1 MVAAR
6 CSRQFQLCGYSLIV
20 MTELGG
26 DQRCNLCLQRKRRLF
41 TGIKWHFSEFLPA
54 QANSRET
61 PRNLTISLVK
71 SHRYCALGAEINSD
85 LVLPELSVSDSAS
98 DVLVQIQQGDHDQW
112 PSLEP
117 SPHSTPT
124 LQLSP
129 QDWRLELEGIG
140 WFRATGGELLEWQ
153 RWDDSVSDR
162 DIRTFAVT
170 SGLGALAIQ
179 RGALVLHGTA
189 LERDGEAILLL
200 GHPAAGKSTL
210 AWCLLQEG
218 WRLLSSELVA
228 VGSDGMVQPGMHQ
241 LKLWYDAAVTLE
253 LDWAQLPPVRKG
265 LKRYALMAQD
275 LTCMPQP
282 TPLRLIY
289 ALNRAKED
297 SGKGV
302 DIEAGT
308 EMEKISLKASRN
320 FSQTNALM
328 RLRNQ
333 AFHAR
338 MYRGMDAEAQLF
350 MQAAALA
357 RTVPLHALVVPDG
370 IKAMAESLKEV
381 DLMQPESMQQRK
393 ESKEEDTNDD

>member
-1 MVAAR
+1 MAAAC

-41 TGIKWHFSEFLPA
+41 TGINWHFNSFLPA

-61 PRNLTISLVK
+61 PRNLSISLVK

>member
-1 MVAAR
+1 MPAA
-6 CSRQFQLCGYSLIV
+6 SPEIYQAFGMLLSSPSL
-20 MTELGG
+20 
-26 DQRCNLCLQRKRRLF
+26 
-41 TGIKWHFSEFLPA
+41 A
-54 QANSRET
+54 
-61 PRNLTISLVK
+61 
-71 SHRYCALGAEINSD
+71 
-85 LVLPELSVSDSAS
+85 LPELMPATAVARSGSDS
-98 DVLVQIQQGDHDQW
+98 LVELVEADYRQW
-112 PSLEP
+112 PALQP

-124 LQLSP
+124 LQLAP

-140 WFRATGGELLEWQ
+140 WFRATCGERLEWQ

-179 RGALVLHGTA
+179 RGTLVLHGTA

-218 WRLLSSELVA
+218 WHLLSSELVA

-241 LKLWYDAAVTLE
+241 LKLWHDAAVAVDLN
-253 LDWAQLPPVRKG
+253 WAQLPPVRKG

-275 LTCMPQP
+275 LTCMSQP

-289 ALNRAKED
+289 GLNRAKED
-297 SGKGV
+297 SGKEN
-302 DIEAGT
+302 DT
-308 EMEKISLKASRN
+308 EVEDHKEKISLKVSRN

-357 RTVPLHALVVPDG
+357 RTVPLHALIVPDG
-370 IKAMAESLKEV
+370 IKAMAESLKEM
-381 DLMQPESMQQRK
+381 DLMQPESMQQRR
-393 ESKEEDTNDD
+393 ESTEEDASND

>member
-1 MVAAR
+1 M
-6 CSRQFQLCGYSLIV
+6 
-20 MTELGG
+20 
-26 DQRCNLCLQRKRRLF
+26 
-41 TGIKWHFSEFLPA
+41 IKP
-54 QANSRET
+54 
-61 PRNLTISLVK
+61 
-71 SHRYCALGAEINSD
+71 HRYCALGAEISSD
-85 LVLPELSVSDSAS
+85 LVLPELQASDSAC
-98 DVLVQIQQGDHDQW
+98 DALVQIQQGDHGQW

-124 LQLSP
+124 LRLAP

-140 WFRATGGELLEWQ
+140 WFRATGGERLEWQ

-200 GHPAAGKSTL
+200 GHPVAGKSTL
-210 AWCLLQEG
+210 AWCLLQDG

-228 VGSDGMVQPGMHQ
+228 VSPDGLVLPGMHQ
-241 LKLWYDAAVTLE
+241 LKLWHDAAVALE
-253 LDWAQLPPVRKG
+253 LNWSQLPPVRKG
-265 LKRYALMAQD
+265 LKRYALLAQD
-275 LTCMPQP
+275 LDCMSQP

-289 ALNRAKED
+289 ALNRAKAD
-297 SGKGV
+297 SGQE
-302 DIEAGT
+302 DDAEA
-308 EMEKISLKASRN
+308 EDESEKISLKASDD
-320 FSQTNALM
+320 FSQTTALM
-328 RLRNQ
+328 CLRNQ

-357 RTVPLHALVVPDG
+357 RTVPMHALIVPDE
-370 IKAMAESLKEV
+370 IKAMAESLKKV
-381 DLMQPESMQQRK
+381 DLMQPESMQQRT
-393 ESKEEDTNDD
+393 EATAEDASND

>member
-1 MVAAR
+1 M
-6 CSRQFQLCGYSLIV
+6 
-20 MTELGG
+20 
-26 DQRCNLCLQRKRRLF
+26 
-41 TGIKWHFSEFLPA
+41 IKP
-54 QANSRET
+54 
-61 PRNLTISLVK
+61 
-71 SHRYCALGAEINSD
+71 HRYCALGAEISSD
-85 LVLPELSVSDSAS
+85 LVLPELQASDSAC
-98 DVLVQIQQGDHDQW
+98 DALVQIQQGDHGQW

-124 LQLSP
+124 LRLAP

-140 WFRATGGELLEWQ
+140 WFRATGGERLEWQ

-200 GHPAAGKSTL
+200 GHPVAGKSTL
-210 AWCLLQEG
+210 AWCLLQDG

-228 VGSDGMVQPGMHQ
+228 VSPDGLVLPGMHQ
-241 LKLWYDAAVTLE
+241 LKLWHDAAVALE
-253 LDWAQLPPVRKG
+253 LNWSQLPPVRKG
-265 LKRYALMAQD
+265 LKRYALLAQD
-275 LTCMPQP
+275 LDCMSQP

-289 ALNRAKED
+289 ALNRAKAD
-297 SGKGV
+297 SGQE
-302 DIEAGT
+302 DDAEA
-308 EMEKISLKASRN
+308 EDESEKISLKASDD
-320 FSQTNALM
+320 FSQTTALM

-357 RTVPLHALVVPDG
+357 RTVPMHALIVPDE
-370 IKAMAESLKEV
+370 IKAMAESLKKV
-381 DLMQPESMQQRK
+381 DLMQPESMQQRT
-393 ESKEEDTNDD
+393 EATAEDASND

>member
-1 MVAAR
+1 M
-6 CSRQFQLCGYSLIV
+6 
-20 MTELGG
+20 
-26 DQRCNLCLQRKRRLF
+26 
-41 TGIKWHFSEFLPA
+41 IKP
-54 QANSRET
+54 
-61 PRNLTISLVK
+61 
-71 SHRYCALGAEINSD
+71 HRYCALGAEISSD
-85 LVLPELSVSDSAS
+85 LVLPELQTSDSAS
-98 DVLVQIQQGDHDQW
+98 DALVQIQQGDHRQW

-124 LQLSP
+124 LQLAP

-140 WFRATGGELLEWQ
+140 WFRATGGERLEWQ

-228 VGSDGMVQPGMHQ
+228 IGSDGVVQPGMHQ
-241 LKLWYDAAVTLE
+241 LKLWHDAAMALE
-253 LDWAQLPPVRKG
+253 LNWAQLPPVRKG
-265 LKRYALMAQD
+265 LKRYALHAQEFD
-275 LTCMPQP
+275 CVPQAA
-282 TPLRLIY
+282 PLRLIY

-297 SGKGV
+297 SGKEDDTEAV
-302 DIEAGT
+302 D
-308 EMEKISLKASRN
+308 EMEKVSIKASRN

-338 MYRGMDAEAQLF
+338 MYRGMDAEAQIF

-357 RTVPLHALVVPDG
+357 RTVPLHALIVPDG
-370 IKAMAESLKEV
+370 IKAMAESLKKV
-381 DLMQPESMQQRK
+381 DLMQPESIQQRR
-393 ESKEEDTNDD
+393 EATEEDSSND